1 MKDSLSLREQNGCRR
16 SVWKHDISWTWLFF
30 LVFNVRSG
38 NNRSLKWLISN
49 KADICLIVDYSHWT
63 QALPKYSHN
72 QWKFSQIHPIH
83 TGPRFFLKDSLELI
97 ISSKQRELYKHYF
110 KMNRPWLFVA
120 GCSHFGFKSTRF
132 HKALVCC
139 PPEAFPSLTVNLG
152 SLAVVAGLTR
162 QGALTHWPSFVIWLR
177 HMQHVTLDWKSC
189 RTCHKALI
197 ISGVHIWKQ
206 IRDTWHDA
214 FRAPECAC
222 WVNIP
227 ALLPVWASGVQHPVK
242 TVWHWE

>member
-38 NNRSLKWLISN
+38 NDRSLKWLISN

-162 QGALTHWPSFVIWLR
+162 QGALTHWPSFVIL
-177 HMQHVTLDWKSC
+177 
-189 RTCHKALI
+189 
-197 ISGVHIWKQ
+197 
-206 IRDTWHDA
+206 
-214 FRAPECAC
+214 
-222 WVNIP
+222 
-227 ALLPVWASGVQHPVK
+227 VK
-242 TVWHWE
+242 TYAACKFRLKIMQDLP

>member
-1 MKDSLSLREQNGCRR
+1 MAAADPFESMTLVEHGS
-16 SVWKHDISWTWLFF
+16 SF
-30 LVFNVRSG
+30 L
-38 NNRSLKWLISN
+38 
-49 KADICLIVDYSHWT
+49 CLMLEVETTEAWSDW
-63 QALPKYSHN
+63 
-72 QWKFSQIHPIH
+72 SQIRLTFASLWIIH
-83 TGPRFFLKDSLELI
+83 TGHRPYQNTVITNGSSVRSIPFTQAPGFFLKDSLELI
-97 ISSKQRELYKHYF
+97 ISSKQRELYKHCF

-162 QGALTHWPSFVIWLR
+162 QGALTHCPSFVIWLR

-189 RTCHKALI
+189 RTCHKARI

-227 ALLPVWASGVQHPVK
+227 ALLPVWASGGQHPVK